1 MLQSLL
7 KSVNVIQQS
16 QTTRMQQQSFREW
29 HCWKQHNETHRYFW
43 IHTVQL
49 RTPAS
54 TQSYIAHQY
63 VQIRKFMIK
72 QNYCQTPEIFIAI
85 LVTTPPRIQYD
96 HASRVSQ
103 YIIVNCFT
111 NSIKTAFNQILL
123 SFEMFHL
130 LILFLKIVKRVEA
143 VVISN

>member
-1 MLQSLL
+1 MQSNSL
-7 KSVNVIQQS
+7 KQLVCNNKVLESGIVGSNI
-16 QTTRMQQQSFREW
+16 
-29 HCWKQHNETHRYFW
+29 KTHRYFW

-96 HASRVSQ
+96 HASRVSNIQ
-103 YIIVNCFT
+103 QQT
-111 NSIKTAFNQILL
+111 ALNSIKTAFNQILL

-130 LILFLKIVKRVEA
+130 LILFLKIVKRVKPL
-143 VVISN
+143 